1 MVTVLHFCT
10 AFCQTLGL
18 APYLSSIYN
27 YVLIYA
33 VKQHQMTLGYESLS
47 RKGGQGRI
55 HLLFV
60 SFDFESAFSFR
71 DLLSLY

>member
-1 MVTVLHFCT
+1 
-10 AFCQTLGL
+10 
-18 APYLSSIYN
+18 
-27 YVLIYA
+27 
-33 VKQHQMTLGYESLS
+33 MTLGYESLS

-71 DLLSLY
+71 DLLSLHWIGSTLVIGQNQSQIVRLYYVDIYRSFTVITVNT